1 MHLGSRKFG
10 SHRRWRY
17 PHSHIVWSQPEP
29 DFPPQNSVR
38 FNDQTQNLQCIHW
51 RMRHHIGLCAVVEV
65 VWETCN
71 LRVVGSIVPSLE
83 QGTFLVLPVMAIFC
97 HYNLSSLHFNSLG
110 QLQKVI
116 IDQRQAI
123 AHEAKTARGIV
134 FPTHLLD
141 AFHFW
146 TPQSRQQDAIKIHTD
161 MIHTS
166 FSSSRRSE
174 CSFC

>member
-1 MHLGSRKFG
+1 M
-10 SHRRWRY
+10 
-17 PHSHIVWSQPEP
+17 
-29 DFPPQNSVR
+29 
-38 FNDQTQNLQCIHW
+38 
-51 RMRHHIGLCAVVEV
+51 

-71 LRVVGSIVPSLE
+71 LLVVGSIVPSLD
-83 QGTFLVLPVMAIFC
+83 QGTLLVLPMMAIFC

-123 AHEAKTARGIV
+123 AHEANAARGIM
-134 FPTHLLD
+134 FPTNLFD

-146 TPQSRQQDAIKIHTD
+146 TSQSRQQDAIKIHTD

-166 FSSSRRSE
+166 LSSSRRSE